1 MDRSA
6 VRESYM
12 RGSYVFNNTGGPTN
26 RSFISTALITDS
38 MAYGDDLRKSRIQN
52 LPNYKK
58 INLGDNI
65 QFIVVF
71 QTIEI

>member
-1 MDRSA
+1 MDRSN

-12 RGSYVFNNTGGPTN
+12 RSSYVFNNIGNNNAN

-71 QTIEI
+71 QTI